1 MYYRY
6 IIAMNNGNSC
16 VCNKSEFMFCGF
28 EEITLLEFKELEIRD
43 HTRFKYLL
51 EKGILLQ

>member
-28 EEITLLEFKELEIRD
+28 EEITLSEFKELEIRD